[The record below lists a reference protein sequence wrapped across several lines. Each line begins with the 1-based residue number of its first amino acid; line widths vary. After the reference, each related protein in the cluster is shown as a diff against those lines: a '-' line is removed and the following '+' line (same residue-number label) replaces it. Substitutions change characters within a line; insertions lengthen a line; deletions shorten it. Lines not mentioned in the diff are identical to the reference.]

1 MKAPATLLFVVLFA
15 LLLPCRVVAQAN
27 RASLQ
32 ENIKAGKERDKSQAV
47 IHLKDKGELEGNLV
61 GRTSGGALKWRHKGK
76 SNVYDVK
83 TLLKDIALIKFNLEL
98 DEEVLNVQYSN
109 KRFKE
114 VIKAIAEPTH
124 DILRYM
130 DIPNNANAYIMQM
143 LRALFWDKQYEEVI
157 KTCENIMRALRTVK
171 GPEFVEAE
179 LMKILSLQAMGK
191 TDLTARMLDKME
203 PIKRND
209 PLATLWF
216 HSMATLHLSTNNW
229 RQAAEF
235 NAQLV
240 AYGSKDFKLMPAA
253 LFRSMEYYDTTTN
266 YPVALQ
272 INKEMEKVAQNTDWA
287 RKAFDARPGIELR
300 EKAWKAKLKAEKEAA
315 AAEREKNPGKIDK
328 TPTLLD

>member
-1 MKAPATLLFVVLFA
+1 MKAPDSPLFVVLFA
-15 LLLPCRVVAQAN
+15 LLLPCHVVAQAN

-47 IHLKDKGELEGNLV
+47 IRFKNTGKWEVDLV
-61 GRTSGGALKWRHKGK
+61 GRTSGGTLKLRREGQ
-76 SNVYDVK
+76 SGDAAVP
-83 TLLKDIALIKFNLEL
+83 LKDIAAIKFNLEL
-98 DEEVLNVQYSN
+98 DEVELNALYHA
-109 KRFKE
+109 KKFKE
-114 VIKAIAEPTH
+114 VIKAIDEPTR

-143 LRALFWDKQYEEVI
+143 LRSLFWDKQYEEVI
-157 KTCENIMRALRTVK
+157 KTCENIMRPLRTVK

-191 TDLTARMLDKME
+191 TDLTARMLDKMD
-203 PIKRND
+203 PVDRKD
-209 PLATLWF
+209 PLATMWF

-253 LFRSMEYYDTTTN
+253 LIRSMEYYNNNTN
-266 YPVALQ
+266 FPAALQ
-272 INKEMEKVAQNTDWA
+272 ITKEIGIVAQKTNWA
-287 RKAFDARPGIELR
+287 VRASLEIELR
-300 EKAWKAKLKAEKEAA
+300 
-315 AAEREKNPGKIDK
+315 
-328 TPTLLD
+328 

>member
-1 MKAPATLLFVVLFA
+1 MKAPASLLFVVLFA

-32 ENIKAGKERDKSQAV
+32 ENIQAGKERDKSQAV
-47 IHLKDKGELEGNLV
+47 IRFQNKGKWEVNLV
-61 GRTSGGALKWRHKGK
+61 GRTSGGTLKMRREGQ
-76 SNVYDVK
+76 SGVYEYP
-83 TLLKDIALIKFNLEL
+83 LKDIALITFNLEL
-98 DEEVLNVQYSN
+98 DDVELNALFN
-109 KRFKE
+109 AKKFKE
-114 VIKAIAEPTH
+114 VIKAIDEPTR

-143 LRALFWDKQYEEVI
+143 LRSLFWDKQYEEVI
-157 KTCENIMRALRTVK
+157 KTCENIMRPLRTVK

-191 TDLTARMLDKME
+191 TDLTARMLDKMD
-203 PIKRND
+203 PVDRKD

-240 AYGSKDFKLMPAA
+240 AYGSKDFEWMPAG

-272 INKEMEKVAQNTDWA
+272 ITEEMDIVAQNTDWA
-287 RKAFDARPGIELR
+287 LQAFDARPGIESR
-300 EKAWKAKLKAEKEAA
+300 EKAWKAKLKAEKESA
-315 AAEREKNPGKIDK
+315 AAEREKSPGKIDK